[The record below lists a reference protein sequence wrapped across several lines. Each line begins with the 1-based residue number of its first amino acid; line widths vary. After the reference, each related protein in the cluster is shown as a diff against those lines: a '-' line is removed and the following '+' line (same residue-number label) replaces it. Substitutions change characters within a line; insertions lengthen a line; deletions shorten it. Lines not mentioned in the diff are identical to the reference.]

1 MITFSLRPRRWSF
14 LPRIAASVRTR
25 VVSWKEAADKNEFVS
40 SEALVIPRRTGR
52 DVAGRPPEI
61 TISLLASVKSAMS
74 ISVPGRRFV
83 SPGSMTRT
91 LRSI

>member
-14 LPRIAASVRTR
+14 LPRIAASVSTR

-40 SEALVIPRRTGR
+40 SEAFVIPRRTGR
-52 DVAGRPPEI
+52 DVAGTPPEI
-61 TISLLASVKSAMS
+61 TISLLASVKSEMS
-74 ISVPGRRFV
+74 ISVPGRRSV
-83 SPGSMTRT
+83 SPGSITRT